1 MMMIEKTNDEKMN
14 EEEKT
19 TGHGNY
25 MDMLRSMKV

>member
-14 EEEKT
+14 EEKK